1 MNANRNR
8 QRICHHARRGT
19 MMVEFSLVFPVFM
32 LVILFFFEAWRVVQ
46 CQQTVDQAAFEA
58 ARVAIV
64 PGKTVADA
72 RARANVI
79 LASTNSTQ
87 ASVTISPD
95 PITESTEQVTVGVTL
110 PLSDVGLFFQYF
122 SPSYTIES
130 VMTLDHEN
138 ARIGRL

>member
-1 MNANRNR
+1 MNANRNG
-8 QRICHHARRGT
+8 QRIRHHARRGAL
-19 MMVEFSLVFPVFM
+19 MVEFSLVFPVFM
-32 LVILFFFEAWRVVQ
+32 LVMLFFFEAWRVVQ

-64 PGKTVADA
+64 PGKTGADA

-87 ASVTISPD
+87 ANVIISPD
-95 PITESTEQVTVGVTL
+95 PITENTERVTVRVTL
-110 PLSDVGLFFQYF
+110 PLSDVGLFFRYF
-122 SPSYTIES
+122 SPNYTIES

-138 ARIGRL
+138 SRIGRL